1 MSRYSDWSREELIW
15 KIEQLEREIEE
26 LKIENKEQYSEIS
39 SLRFKVDNELEPRI
53 QAERRRYD
61 NWVTNPER

>member
-1 MSRYSDWSREELIW
+1 MSRYFNWSREELIW
-15 KIEQLEREIEE
+15 KIEQLEREVED
-26 LKIENKEQYSEIS
+26 LKNENKEQYSEIS

>member
-26 LKIENKEQYSEIS
+26 LKNENKEQYFEIS

-53 QAERRRYD
+53 QAERRIYD

>member
-1 MSRYSDWSREELIW
+1 MSRYSDWSREDLIW
-15 KIEQLEREIEE
+15 KIEQLEREVEE
-26 LKIENKEQYSEIS
+26 LKNENKEQYSEIS